1 LFFADLFDTMGL
13 HPGRIIAVDID
24 HSNLHSLPK
33 SHPRI
38 TWIEEDAVH
47 AFDQVAGLIDPIHD
61 TVMVIEDASHKYQ
74 HTLEI
79 MRRYGTL
86 VRMDFFFVFCV
97 FLCFFDFFV
106 FLFFCFFCFFVFL
119 FFCFFLKFILS
130 APTSDPSLTLLFFF
144 VFLFFSVFFQGHKWI
159 VHDY

>member
-1 LFFADLFDTMGL
+1 MYREIIYDLRPTVIVEVGNFAGGSALFFADLFDTMGL

-79 MRRYGTL
+79 MQRYGTL
-86 VRMDFFFVFCV
+86 VRM
-97 FLCFFDFFV
+97 
-106 FLFFCFFCFFVFL
+106 
-119 FFCFFLKFILS
+119 
-130 APTSDPSLTLLFFF
+130 
-144 VFLFFSVFFQGHKWI
+144 
-159 VHDY
+159 